1 MSELHPIV
9 AVTGSSGAG
18 TTSVKQAFEPI
29 FARDGIV
36 PAIIEGD
43 SFHRYARAEME
54 WEEEKAALRGNTL
67 THFGPDGNL
76 FDELES
82 LFRTYAESGTGKRR
96 HYMHTDEEAEILQ
109 GEPGTFTPWTPLPR
123 PTDLLFYEGL
133 HGALVTEDANIAC
146 FVDLLIGVVPII
158 NLEWIQKI
166 HRDREVRGY
175 SADAA
180 TEMIL
185 RRMPDYVHY
194 ICPQFSR
201 TDVNFQRVP
210 TVDTSNP
217 FTSEEIPTSDQSMVV
232 IHVANHDKINPDY
245 RYLVHALDGSFMS
258 QPDTLVVPAGRMVD
272 AMELLLT
279 PVIERMIERRNL
291 VRKQSAA

>member
-1 MSELHPIV
+1 MSEIHPI
-9 AVTGSSGAG
+9 AAATGSSGAG
-18 TTSVKQAFEPI
+18 TTSVKQAFEHI
-29 FARDGIV
+29 FARQGIV
-36 PAIIEGD
+36 PAIVEGD
-43 SFHRYARAEME
+43 SFHRFARAEME

-76 FDELES
+76 WVELET
-82 LFRTYAESGTGKRR
+82 LFRTYAESGAGKRR
-96 HYMHTDEEAEILQ
+96 RYVHTDEEAEILQ
-109 GEPGTFTPWTPLPR
+109 VEPGTFTPWTPLPR
-123 PTDLLFYEGL
+123 HTDLLFYEGL
-133 HGALVTEDANIAC
+133 HGALVTDEADIAR
-146 FVDLLIGVVPII
+146 FVDLMIGVVPII

-166 HRDREVRGY
+166 HRDRAVRGY

-217 FTSEEIPTSDQSMVV
+217 FTSEEIPTSDESMVV

-245 RYLVHALDGSFMS
+245 RYLINQLDGSFMS
-258 QPDTLVVPAGRMVD
+258 QPDTLVVPAAQMVD

-279 PVIERMIERRNL
+279 PVIERMIERRDL
-291 VRKQSAA
+291 VREQSAA